1 MRPFLTLLCLVM
13 IACTPVVAPDST
25 PSEGDGGPAVST
37 PVERPHTLN
46 AQQCQAAG
54 GTMRPVCM
62 MGTVQCVV
70 PYADAGRPCR
80 DGDDCQGACRA
91 ESMEPS
97 RGPVTGR
104 CQATSDPCGCFANVE
119 DGRVDAAL
127 CVD

>member
-1 MRPFLTLLCLVM
+1 MRPLLTLICLVL
-13 IACTPVVAPDST
+13 IACAAPVTPPAEAGGSGSPVGAPASIPLHEMDA
-25 PSEGDGGPAVST
+25 G
-37 PVERPHTLN
+37 
-46 AQQCQAAG
+46 QCQAVG

-70 PYADAGRPCR
+70 RYSDAGRTCR

-91 ESMEPS
+91 ESMSPS
-97 RGPVTGR
+97 QGPVTGR